1 MMDAVMLQ
9 LLGDHPIFIGVK
21 ADTALRQK
29 LEELSPANQQ
39 YISAGDSSFLRL
51 CRLGDDLYVGK
62 LVHETLTTDRVE
74 DIRSNV
80 LSILR
85 RIGSEVRLPA
95 HLKIV
100 ACSASETGCAPV
112 SA

>member
-1 MMDAVMLQ
+1 MLQ
-9 LLGDHPIFIGVK
+9 LLGDHPIFIGFK
-21 ADTALRQK
+21 ADPALRQK
-29 LEELSPANQQ
+29 LEAPSPALQQ
-39 YISAGDSSFLRL
+39 YISAMDSSFLRL

-62 LVHETLTTDRVE
+62 VVHETLTTDRVD

-85 RIGSEVRLPA
+85 RLGSEVRLPA

-100 ACSASETGCAPV
+100 ACSASEAGCAPV
-112 SA
+112 PA